1 MKRVAIGI
9 QVYSEPERLLAT
21 LESIAANT
29 PRGVELMLLADG
41 PEAATLDTLAGL
53 RHIKQSGTSAA
64 LGAAGCFNRL
74 VSQNDSEVFV
84 FMESGCVAGPGWLDL
99 LLSALELD
107 PANGLAG
114 PSTNLCWNEQGVFP
128 HAIGTTRDIADT
140 ARDALM
146 RFGNEARAL
155 EPLYSLADFC
165 YAVRREVVAA
175 IGAADERYSTGPCWE
190 MDYNIRAARAGF
202 KGVHALAAYVYRPG
216 FSRRRATEEVRRFE
230 VNKRL
235 YQDKFCGGR
244 LQGSKTD
251 YRAHCSGDACP
262 NFAPKAIIEVQR
274 PFPIQEP
281 ARADISD
288 PPQADISDRPQQPPA
303 RVDCQSSRDILVSCI
318 MPTCDRRQFV
328 SQAIEYFL
336 RQDYLR
342 LELLVV
348 DDGSASVRDLLPA
361 DDRIRYVALD
371 GKLTVGAKRNLAC
384 ELARGEVVVH
394 WDDDDWYPA
403 RRVSSQVD
411 ALLQNNADVCGTSR
425 LLYYKPATDQVW
437 EYRYSVPGS
446 PWVGGNTL
454 CYRKSFWQNNRFH
467 EIQVGEDCRFVLE
480 GCHRTVFDLAD
491 PGLCVATIH
500 AGNTSPK
507 QIDGVFWQEQSG
519 SRVRD
524 LLGDDLAFYRSMFE
538 PADLPLVSCI
548 MPTCNRRAFVP
559 FAIGLFLA
567 QDYPNRELIII
578 DDGDDKIGELA
589 ECVPGITYVPLSGRS
604 SIGAKRNLA
613 CEMARGQIIAH
624 WDDDDWYSANRLR
637 YQVMPIIREEVDIT
651 GLENAFVLDV
661 SDGQFWTTSRRLHQ
675 RMFVGDVHG
684 GTLVFRRSLIGQGI
698 RYPEVNLAEDA
709 YLLSAATHRGYRLG
723 RLPNSG
729 VFVYVRHDRNAWREF
744 MPGRFI
750 DPSGWQ
756 RIARPGFFPATALD
770 TYGSACRAR

>member
-1 MKRVAIGI
+1 
-9 QVYSEPERLLAT
+9 
-21 LESIAANT
+21 
-29 PRGVELMLLADG
+29 
-41 PEAATLDTLAGL
+41 
-53 RHIKQSGTSAA
+53 
-64 LGAAGCFNRL
+64 
-74 VSQNDSEVFV
+74 
-84 FMESGCVAGPGWLDL
+84 
-99 LLSALELD
+99 
-107 PANGLAG
+107 
-114 PSTNLCWNEQGVFP
+114 
-128 HAIGTTRDIADT
+128 
-140 ARDALM
+140 
-146 RFGNEARAL
+146 
-155 EPLYSLADFC
+155 
-165 YAVRREVVAA
+165 
-175 IGAADERYSTGPCWE
+175 
-190 MDYNIRAARAGF
+190 
-202 KGVHALAAYVYRPG
+202 YVYRPG

-384 ELARGEVVVH
+384 GLGRGEGGGH
-394 WDDDDWYPA
+394 WDGDDWDAA

-480 GCHRTVFDLAD
+480 GCHR
-491 PGLCVATIH
+491 
-500 AGNTSPK
+500 
-507 QIDGVFWQEQSG
+507 
-519 SRVRD
+519 
-524 LLGDDLAFYRSMFE
+524 
-538 PADLPLVSCI
+538 
-548 MPTCNRRAFVP
+548 
-559 FAIGLFLA
+559 
-567 QDYPNRELIII
+567 
-578 DDGDDKIGELA
+578 
-589 ECVPGITYVPLSGRS
+589 
-604 SIGAKRNLA
+604 
-613 CEMARGQIIAH
+613 
-624 WDDDDWYSANRLR
+624 
-637 YQVMPIIREEVDIT
+637 
-651 GLENAFVLDV
+651 
-661 SDGQFWTTSRRLHQ
+661 
-675 RMFVGDVHG
+675 
-684 GTLVFRRSLIGQGI
+684 
-698 RYPEVNLAEDA
+698 
-709 YLLSAATHRGYRLG
+709 
-723 RLPNSG
+723 
-729 VFVYVRHDRNAWREF
+729 
-744 MPGRFI
+744 
-750 DPSGWQ
+750 
-756 RIARPGFFPATALD
+756 
-770 TYGSACRAR
+770 